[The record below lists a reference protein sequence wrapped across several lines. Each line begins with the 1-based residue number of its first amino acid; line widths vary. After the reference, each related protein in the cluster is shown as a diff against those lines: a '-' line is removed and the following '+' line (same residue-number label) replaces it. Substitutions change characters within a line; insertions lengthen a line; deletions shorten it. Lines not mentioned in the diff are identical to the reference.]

1 MLAFL
6 SVLNSQKHFGTFLYL
21 CLDETDEVVMVTS
34 QLSATMLGLQKFSN
48 YSVEVLAFTQMGS
61 GVRSKPI
68 YVMTQQDGELLNDQ
82 KTADLI
88 EFMIGHLYIK

>member
-1 MLAFL
+1 
-6 SVLNSQKHFGTFLYL
+6 
-21 CLDETDEVVMVTS
+21 MVTS